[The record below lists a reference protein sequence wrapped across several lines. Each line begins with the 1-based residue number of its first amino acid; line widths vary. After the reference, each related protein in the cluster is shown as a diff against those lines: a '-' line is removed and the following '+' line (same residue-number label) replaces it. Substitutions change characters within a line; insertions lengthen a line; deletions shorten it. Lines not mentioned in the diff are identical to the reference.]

1 MVEILRYVCFGME
14 TFVRF
19 ASLLLCWATSSGAAP
34 TDGNG
39 SLAITGSSDAWA
51 SLVANVVPL
60 LILIGEKNVKSY
72 FKTISQP
79 SQAYLYAASPIGL
92 ITAIVTAIRL
102 GNSAFMKRLIGRQH
116 EGRAEVLAD
125 VTSISGGT
133 VGFELK
139 GPRSILEQTI
149 DPKPEDRAH
158 FWIQGRMMGTGREAL
173 QFRDAVEAV
182 IRNASTTGC
191 EALGKPSAFEVPLH
205 EPLHTTRFLKHIAFR
220 LCGSRL
226 PFASHAESRSDLPS
240 VGPQHSSSIESDSI
254 KNFRESPWLSD
265 GAMEGTRACEATIVT
280 VFDAAGPNATG
291 TTRLYAAQW
300 ARCGSQKD
308 LTTDCDQVEDSGRCK
323 SKSLAYLNWPDVSHT
338 LTTSVNVQVPLLYF
352 SRLLVIAVCL
362 SANALLIVLNWR
374 ARHDVMTTTFVS
386 LGLLGSYSFSVWTA
400 TLVGRST
407 RQATVPVKN
416 IQPFRAGF
424 FSTNFPS
431 GAYMAYCPKRVVMS
445 MERNME
451 SRDLEEGPF
460 WYIPLFVI
468 MSTASFL
475 TLYLGLR
482 AAEWWLPLAI
492 FSNVGF
498 ATCMRAI
505 LTINSPLYGPKELN
519 TTWSPCPLYG
529 ARSLWLLN
537 LWGDLQMMDEYRPL
551 STQRTR
557 ATRLQGRVAE
567 DTPTSEGRALAPVP
581 TSLFDRLNFKRKETR
596 DQLHP
601 DQSYK
606 HNGLLS
612 RQEHATPE
620 TSEPLMGGWR
630 VLTAFRYHVGSDKSE
645 HGMVNRTVPTPHAQL
660 VHISFIVAHA
670 VAECHLVPHDFD
682 FSNSSRNSYG
692 ENGQERPGLQL
703 VRSEFVSQKGIWQ
716 QPLELAVH
724 EVKGGLPPQRLV
736 ITLLRTWAV
745 QAFLGVKMLSRSRE
759 FSETTESKRYA
770 DAIDSLL
777 LHLPDGDESV
787 DTLTMG
793 KLWELERQALDEG
806 FSNACKSQDCRN
818 MPSAYAVQGK
828 NNCPMKPHKF
838 PVGDLNEWTARWLGE
853 EMWSCPWM
861 LWMGV
866 KIILALSGPDFS
878 KLRALQLSVHKGQ
891 RPHDPMIYWHGVD
904 WVRDYVDFLKAS
916 GLLKP
921 ISGTP
926 FTTQNGDQDTS
937 TLSERGPTSQSDMS
951 SLSPG
956 RSSVSPDSTSCTVTN
971 GAGIKLSDDV
981 GYMAFG

>member
-1 MVEILRYVCFGME
+1 M
-14 TFVRF
+14 FVRF
-19 ASLLLCWATSSGAAP
+19 AWLLLCFATSSGAAP
-34 TDGNG
+34 TDNNG
-39 SLAITGSSDAWA
+39 YLAITGSSDAWA

-79 SQAYLYAASPIGL
+79 SQVYLYAASPIGL

-125 VTSISGGT
+125 VTSISGGA

-149 DPKPEDRAH
+149 DPKPEDLAH

-226 PFASHAESRSDLPS
+226 PFASQAESRSDLPS
-240 VGPQHSSSIESDSI
+240 VGPQHRSSIESDTI
-254 KNFRESPWLSD
+254 KNLRESPWLID
-265 GAMEGTRACEATIVT
+265 GAVEGTRVCEATVVT
-280 VFDAAGPNATG
+280 VFDAAGPNATE

-374 ARHDVMTTTFVS
+374 ARHDVMTTIFVS

-407 RQATVPVKN
+407 RQATIPVKN

-482 AAEWWLPLAI
+482 AAEWWLPFAI
-492 FSNVGF
+492 FGNVGF

-505 LTINSPLYGPKELN
+505 LTINSPLHGPKGRQS
-519 TTWSPCPLYG
+519 TWSPDPLYG
-529 ARSLWLLN
+529 PSYDWLLN
-537 LWGDLQMMDEYRPL
+537 LWGDLQMMEEYRPF
-551 STQRTR
+551 STQRRRVTQ
-557 ATRLQGRVAE
+557 LQGRVAE
-567 DTPTSEGRALAPVP
+567 DTPTSERRALAPVP
-581 TSLFDRLNFKRKETR
+581 TSWFNRLNIKRKETR
-596 DQLHP
+596 DQLQP

-612 RQEHATPE
+612 RQEHAT
-620 TSEPLMGGWR
+620 SESSESLMGGWT
-630 VLTAFRYHVGSDKSE
+630 VLTTFRYYTGSDKSE
-645 HGMVNRTVPTPHAQL
+645 LGMVNRTTLTPHARL
-660 VHISFIVAHA
+660 VHTSFIIAHA
-670 VAECHLVPHDFD
+670 IAECNLLPHDFG
-682 FSNSSRNSYG
+682 FSNSSRDSYG
-692 ENGQERPGLQL
+692 GNAQERPGLQL
-703 VRSEFVSQKGIWQ
+703 VRSEFISQKGIWQ
-716 QPLELAVH
+716 QPLELAVR
-724 EVKGGLPPQRLV
+724 EVKGGLPPRGLV
-736 ITLLRTWAV
+736 ITLLKTWAV
-745 QAFLGVKMLSRSRE
+745 QAFIGVKMLTHSRD
-759 FSETTESKRYA
+759 FSETTASKRYA
-770 DAIDSLL
+770 EAIDSLL
-777 LHLPDGDESV
+777 LHLPDGNELV
-787 DTLTMG
+787 DTLTME

-806 FSNACKSQDCRN
+806 FSDACKSKSCRN
-818 MPSAYAVQGK
+818 MPSAYASQDM
-828 NNCPMKPHKF
+828 NSCPVKPHKF

-853 EMWSCPWM
+853 EMWACPWM

-878 KLRALQLSVHKGQ
+878 KLRALHLSVAKGQ
-891 RPHDPMIYWHGVD
+891 RSRDSMINWHGVD
-904 WVRDYVDFLKAS
+904 WVTDYVDFLKAS

-921 ISGTP
+921 ISETP
-926 FTTQNGDQDTS
+926 VTTQNGDQDTS
-937 TLSERGPTSQSDMS
+937 TLPEREPTSQSDMP
-951 SLSPG
+951 SLSQR

-971 GAGIKLSDDV
+971 GTGIKLSDDV